1 MDDKPDIDA
10 NERIETEA
18 NAKQISVSQL
28 ITVRP
33 KGTQGTQR
41 EVKTNPPPPGVPFGG
56 GLWPKEA
63 QTLFS
68 PLKLVHKAPTARHP
82 LRHPG

>member
-28 ITVRP
+28 IIVRP
-33 KGTQGTQR
+33 KGTQR
-41 EVKTNPPPPGVPFGG
+41 EVKTNPPPGGSFWG